1 MGDDRPDVVA
11 LATDGARVPPQ
22 DDGELLLKAFGHGK
36 QVGGWVADKHP
47 RLLVDTTGDG
57 RLDIVGCY
65 DGGFVAGGVPTEV
78 GYSCREALSAVIH
91 GGDWGTSLQ
100 LGEF

>member
-1 MGDDRPDVVA
+1 MDTTGDDRPDVVA

-47 RLLVDTTGDG
+47 RLLVDTIGDG

-65 DGGFVAGGVPTEV
+65 DGGFVAGVCRLRLGTHV
-78 GYSCREALSAVIH
+78 GRLSRP
-91 GGDWGTSLQ
+91 
-100 LGEF
+100 